1 MLKNENDILLNKS
14 MSLSEY
20 INRIRNIINQNN
32 NQNIESEDERIIKA
46 AHEIL
51 KAKPK
56 NIESF
61 LNKFEEKIQK
71 WINDAIPKEAIL
83 TLEDYDNYFNYAI
96 SNKNP
101 NQEFVDRIINELNE
115 NLSKMSDKELEEY
128 FKKMGF
134 ILHEEPQNQLKK
146 EYPKR

>member
-32 NQNIESEDERIIKA
+32 KQNIESEDERIIKV

-51 KAKPK
+51 KAKPE

-61 LNKFEEKIQK
+61 LNKLEEKIQK

-83 TLEDYDNYFNYAI
+83 TLEDYDNYFNDAI

-101 NQEFVDRIINELNE
+101 NQEFVDRIINELDE

-134 ILHEEPQNQLKK
+134 IIDEDPQKQLKK
-146 EYPKR
+146 EYPKK

>member
-61 LNKFEEKIQK
+61 LNKLEEKIQK

-134 ILHEEPQNQLKK
+134 IIDEEPQKQLKR
-146 EYPKR
+146 EYPKK